1 MITPMPA
8 CLIVTATAEDYV
20 EELTRLADVPI
31 PFKACSSAEQALTEY
46 TDESVLFG
54 RPDMIAEILPN
65 TPTVEWVQSTWAGVT
80 PLIAAER
87 RDYVLTGVKD
97 VFGTQMSEY
106 VIGYLLAHELRVLER
121 MHEQQQHNWFEGL
134 SGTLKGRRL
143 GIMGTG
149 SIGQHIAKTASY
161 FDMTVTGMSRS
172 GATRPGFD
180 KVMQTNQLH
189 EFLEKLD
196 YLVSI
201 LPNTPDTDHLL
212 DAVALKK
219 LPKHACFINIGR
231 SNVVDDEALM
241 DALINNELAGA
252 TLDVFDEEPIP
263 QESPLWDTPNLT
275 ITAHVAAVSYP
286 SIIVPI
292 FVDNYRRYTSKQ
304 PLKYVVDFDAGY

>member
-106 VIGYLLAHELRVLER
+106 VIGYLLAHELRLLER
-121 MHEQQQHNWFEGL
+121 MHEQQQHNWFKGL
-134 SGTLKGRRL
+134 SGTLEGSRI

-149 SIGQHIAKTASY
+149 SIGQHIAKTARY

-172 GATRPGFD
+172 GATQPGFD

-252 TLDVFDEEPIP
+252 ILDVFDEEPIP